1 MLVHPSDL
9 RGYTR
14 LAIAAITGLTETV
27 ELMHHNIS
35 RFPLIFGRPTQRRI
49 GGIPGLVYG
58 SIRGITRIAG
68 GAVDMALG
76 PIVPALAAM
85 MEEPNASSPEREALL
100 AAINGVSGDYL
111 AKSGNPMTISMQVRR
126 GGHPLPPE
134 AEALARAIPSP
145 QNKLLI
151 MVHGLCRNDL
161 QWTRKGHDHGAAIAR
176 DLGYSV
182 VYLHYNTGLHV
193 SENGES
199 FAGIIK
205 ALAENWPVPV
215 EELAII
221 GHSLGGLVARSACHY
236 GALCGHGWL
245 KKLKK
250 LVFLGTPHHGTTAER
265 MGNRLELVLGISPYS
280 ASLARLGSIRSA
292 GITDLRYGS
301 ITRGDWE
308 GTDRFAHK
316 KDRRIPVPL
325 PENTICYAIG
335 ATIGKK
341 EYKRGRFLNC
351 DGLVPLDSALGR
363 HKDPALTLN
372 FPESRQWVK
381 HGISHFDMLNH
392 PDVYEK
398 IKEFMN
404 TGESAGTP
412 HSP

>member
-1 MLVHPSDL
+1 M
-9 RGYTR
+9 
-14 LAIAAITGLTETV
+14 AIAAVTGLAETV

-35 RFPLIFGRPTQRRI
+35 RFPLIFGRPTQQRM

-85 MEEPNASSPEREALL
+85 MEAPDASSAAREALL
-100 AAINGVSGDYL
+100 AAVNGVSGDYL
-111 AKSGNPMTISMQVRR
+111 AKSGNPMAISMQLRR
-126 GGHPLPPE
+126 SGQPLNLE
-134 AEALARAIPSP
+134 TEALAHTIPSP

-161 QWTRKGHDHGAAIAR
+161 QWSRNGHDHGAAIAR

-199 FAGIIK
+199 FADIIK
-205 ALAENWPVPV
+205 TLAENWPAPV
-215 EELAII
+215 AELAII
-221 GHSLGGLVARSACHY
+221 GHSMGGLVARSACHY
-236 GALCGHGWL
+236 GGLSGHGWL
-245 KKLKK
+245 KKLNKI
-250 LVFLGTPHHGTTAER
+250 VFLGTPHHGTTAER
-265 MGNRLELVLGISPYS
+265 MGNRLEFVLGISPYS

-308 GTDRFAHK
+308 GTDRFAHA
-316 KDRRIPVPL
+316 KDHRIPVPL
-325 PENTICYAIG
+325 PENAICYAIG
-335 ATIGKK
+335 TTIGKK
-341 EYKRGRFLNC
+341 EYRRGRFLNC

-363 HKDPALTLN
+363 HKNPAFTLD

-381 HGISHFDMLNH
+381 HGINHFDMLNH

-398 IKEFMN
+398 IKEFMK
-404 TGESAGTP
+404 TDESAGMTNCP
-412 HSP
+412 